1 MTRVKKKKKIVMTLT
16 RKFLQANL
24 FKSRANNSPN
34 AVTQKVNE
42 PFNEGL
48 TSVHKC

>member
-1 MTRVKKKKKIVMTLT
+1 MTRVKKKKKKIVMTLT

-24 FKSRANNSPN
+24 FKCRANNSPN
-34 AVTQKVNE
+34 AVTQVNE